1 MQRFVTGL
9 VATHLVARRE
19 IDRNEYDSTWNLTLD
34 ADGVLVADRVKI
46 EADSPAVELV
56 RVFASSAFQGLENS
70 GRPAPRMTGSP
81 QLVRESWEYIQTGS
95 RRPALSLS

>member
-1 MQRFVTGL
+1 MQHFVTGL

-46 EADSPAVELV
+46 EADSPAVELGESS
-56 RVFASSAFQGLENS
+56 RRARSRASTNS
-70 GRPAPRMTGSP
+70 GRPAPRMTGS
-81 QLVRESWEYIQTGS
+81 
-95 RRPALSLS
+95 LSL

>member
-9 VATHLVARRE
+9 VATHLVARPE

-34 ADGVLVADRVKI
+34 ADGVLVAHRVKI

-56 RVFASSAFQGLENS
+56 RVFASSAFQGLESS
-70 GRPAPRMTGSP
+70 GRPAPRMTGS
-81 QLVRESWEYIQTGS
+81 
-95 RRPALSLS
+95 LSL